1 MDLGHSLLTPLYDW
15 KNASPLAAQVGV
27 TLNSLLI
34 LLAACFGAVE
44 AFVHGRPRAIVVCIP
59 AGMMRMTIGVF
70 TRMPEPEGYI
80 PTPGDW
86 PPPSDDCPGFI
97 LNPSCESSG
106 TLFPCRT
113 RMMTADGAAQQWARA
128 VGHDVLFLP
137 LPARENPRG
146 LGGERRQPG
155 SVGLADRLSVRD
167 RRL

>member
-1 MDLGHSLLTPLYDW
+1 MPTGRAGVGDGSGGVLDLGHSLLTPLYDW
-15 KNASPLAAQVGV
+15 KNASPLFAQVGV

-34 LLAACFGAVE
+34 LLAACFGAIE

-70 TRMPEPEGYI
+70 TRMPEPEGYA

-113 RMMTADGAAQQWARA
+113 RMAADCRWHCAT
-128 VGHDVLFLP
+128 
-137 LPARENPRG
+137 
-146 LGGERRQPG
+146 G
-155 SVGLADRLSVRD
+155 STR
-167 RRL
+167 